1 MNRFWGNTSGMA
13 LGTLLSRVTG
23 IGRDI
28 ALVAGIGTGVFADTY
43 SVANSIPNIMYILVA
58 GGAINA
64 VFVPALV
71 RHMREDDDDGKA
83 FTDRLLTLVG
93 VVLFALVV
101 VIMIAAQQVV
111 GLYATA
117 EWTVSDMRVAT
128 VFTLWCIPQVVFYG
142 LYTLY
147 AQVLNARDVFVVPMF
162 APVLNN
168 VVVIVTAALFLTV
181 MQGGSTT
188 STVTMGGLALLGA
201 GTTLG
206 VVVQALALIPAAAK
220 AGYRF
225 RPRLDWRGTGLG
237 KVGDLAVWT
246 TGFVLVNQLSFLVIS
261 NLTTFANVVAGD
273 RGEVAAGFTSY
284 QKAQL
289 MMMLPHSVITVSVIT
304 ALLPRLSRTA
314 HAGDLPAYG
323 ADLAESLRVVLALIV
338 PCAALLVVTG
348 PDLGQLLY
356 GYGASTPQQ
365 GVAVGQICAMFALG
379 LPAFSVFYVLL
390 RSYYARE
397 DTRTP
402 FLVNLGFNLL
412 HLGIGVAAFSVVPSR
427 YQVASLALAYSVAYT
442 VTAAATW
449 RAVARHTPEVSVGM
463 TRHVTRVTSATAVA
477 AVAAVAV
484 HITLPDLLGSSSPA
498 TVVADVS
505 LTSLAF
511 LTVYVSLGLALQIVR
526 PEQLRAFRRR
536 RLDS

>member
-1 MNRFWGNTSGMA
+1 MSKFWGHTSGMA
-13 LGTLLSRVTG
+13 LGTILSRVTG

-83 FTDRLLTLVG
+83 FTDRLMTLVG
-93 VVLFALVV
+93 AVLIALVV
-101 VIMIAAQQVV
+101 VIMIGARQVV
-111 GLYATA
+111 GMYATS
-117 EWTVSDMRVAT
+117 EWTGTDMRVAT

-147 AQVLNARDVFVVPMF
+147 AQVLNARDVFVAPMF

-181 MQGGSTT
+181 LHGGNTT
-188 STVTMGGLALLGA
+188 TTVTAAGLTLLGA

-206 VVVQALALIPAAAK
+206 VVAQALALIPAAAK

-246 TGFVLVNQLSFLVIS
+246 TGFVLVNQISFLVIS
-261 NLTTFANVVAGD
+261 NLTTYANVVAGEHGD
-273 RGEVAAGFTSY
+273 VAAGFTSY

-304 ALLPRLSRTA
+304 ALLPRLSRSA
-314 HAGDLPAYG
+314 HAGDTHAYG
-323 ADLAESLRVVLALIV
+323 QDLSESMRIVLALIV
-338 PCAALLVVTG
+338 PCAALLVITG

-356 GYGASTPQQ
+356 GYGASTRLQ
-365 GVAVGQICAMFALG
+365 GVAVGEICAMFALG

-402 FLVNLGFNLL
+402 FLVNLAFNLL
-412 HLGIGVAAFSVVPSR
+412 HLGIGVAAFSMVPTR
-427 YQVASLALAYSVAYT
+427 FKVASLALAYSVAYT
-442 VTAAATW
+442 LTAAVTW
-449 RAVARHTPEVSVGM
+449 RAVARRTAELNSGM
-463 TRHVTRVTSATAVA
+463 LRHVTRITTATAVA
-477 AVAAVAV
+477 VVAAVGV
-484 HITLPDLLGSSSPA
+484 HVMVRGTIGTA
-498 TVVADVS
+498 TAPTVILDVT

-511 LTVYVSLGLALQIVR
+511 LTAYLYLGVALQIVR
-526 PEQLRAFRRR
+526 PEQLGAFRKRPV
-536 RLDS
+536 DS